1 MTIFVECYIILQIS
15 FDFKHLSKYTV
26 INVVCCVGRVEIQ
39 IEMVGVLPNTDRKGR
54 CTANTD
60 SIV

>member
-1 MTIFVECYIILQIS
+1 MMRQRNKTDHENSSFTSYLAQWPRRGTMTLLEEV
-15 FDFKHLSKYTV
+15 
-26 INVVCCVGRVEIQ
+26 NVVCCVGRVEIQ
-39 IEMVGVLPNTDRKGR
+39 MEIQKGR